1 MVCKTRL
8 DGYSCFADALTAISL
23 HSWRISRV
31 MNFAQIDVI
40 DGRTTASVVAE
51 TCVRIHTAS
60 DRARATIRGRI

>member
-1 MVCKTRL
+1 
-8 DGYSCFADALTAISL
+8 
-23 HSWRISRV
+23 